1 MNIKFIQSHLDRVNA
16 ELFAAQKETE
26 YITVASC
33 SIKTSRVS
41 TRTELLRLI
50 IDGYG
55 RPCVLFKSHKT
66 VFETEQQAIDCYK
79 EKALSNS

>member
-1 MNIKFIQSHLDRVNA
+1 MSQKFMKAHLDKVTIEAFTNS
-16 ELFAAQKETE
+16 KDTE

-33 SIKTSRVS
+33 SVKSSEMSRVNV
-41 TRTELLRLI
+41 LRLI